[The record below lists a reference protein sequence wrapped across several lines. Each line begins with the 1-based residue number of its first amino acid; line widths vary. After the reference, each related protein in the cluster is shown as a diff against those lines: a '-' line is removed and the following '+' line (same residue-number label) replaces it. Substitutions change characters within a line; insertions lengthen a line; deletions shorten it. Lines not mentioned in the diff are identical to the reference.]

1 MVIRNRQYE
10 RPGPGRGIG
19 ERRGDMYAFPLRR
32 ESRKASIRLADDLKA
47 LILRGG
53 LEPGSRLPNLDDL
66 VRQSGYSVA
75 TAREALRI
83 LEREGLVEVR
93 RGMGGGVFVRRPDYE
108 NIARSLRLIL
118 RFNRDTPGTLLEARR
133 ELEALCAR
141 LAAERISQEELEA
154 LRVSVEADTQSPDSV
169 TAAREN
175 LVFHLGVVR
184 ATRNAVLQVLVEAL
198 RSFLYY
204 SRDKIAEA
212 VDAHAKIVDALAAH
226 DPELAARRMSKHLAA
241 FEEYLVETGQV
252 DALLE
257 DPGEG
262 DPGGW
267 RPRPSEEREAHSTR

>member
-1 MVIRNRQYE
+1 
-10 RPGPGRGIG
+10 
-19 ERRGDMYAFPLRR
+19 MYAFPLRR

-154 LRVSVEADTQSPDSV
+154 LRASVERHRQSPDSV

-198 RSFLYY
+198 RSFLYDTTVHLYY

>member
-141 LAAERISQEELEA
+141 L
-154 LRVSVEADTQSPDSV
+154 

-198 RSFLYY
+198 RSFLYDTTVHLYY